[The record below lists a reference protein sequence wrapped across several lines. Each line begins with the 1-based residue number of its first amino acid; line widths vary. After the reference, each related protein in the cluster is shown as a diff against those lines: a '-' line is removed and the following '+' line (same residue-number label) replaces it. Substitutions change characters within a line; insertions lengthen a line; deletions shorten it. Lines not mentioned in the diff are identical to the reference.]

1 MHRVVDLNDKERN
14 VRTIKK
20 IDHTVPDVVDGGE
33 VAQPFVEVLIVGKTR
48 DWVEWWP
55 LKDFEKS
62 NPEFNE
68 YD

>member
-1 MHRVVDLNDKERN
+1 MHKVVDLNDKERN
-14 VRTIKK
+14 VKTVKK
-20 IDHTVPDVVDGGE
+20 IEHMVPDVVDGGE
-33 VAQPFVEVLIVGKTR
+33 VAEAYVEVLIVGKNREWT
-48 DWVEWWP
+48 EWWA